1 MSTNYTCTYMRTNM
15 FMYAYDTCTVC
26 INTHTLRLTRKQFT
40 VNNSFSDYPQERIS
54 ELLHSMQSCISDVK
68 AWATANMLKLNDSK
82 IELMHVTSKRS
93 KHLHNLPTSI
103 TIGNAQ
109 TVCEKFGFYIG
120 LSSYYE
126 CTCLQYC
133 LDMLL

>member
-1 MSTNYTCTYMRTNM
+1 MS
-15 FMYAYDTCTVC
+15 APPD
-26 INTHTLRLTRKQFT
+26 
-40 VNNSFSDYPQERIS
+40 RIS

-82 IELMHVTSKRS
+82 TELMLVTSKRS
-93 KHLHNLPTSI
+93 KHLHDLPTSI

-109 TVCEKFGFYIG
+109 IPFKQSVKNFGFYIG

-133 LDMLL
+133 SDMLL